1 MPGAAADAADAGAD
15 AEAAPAPAPVE
26 GRGIADS
33 HSSNTSNSN
42 DESPDADG
50 SSSTGTTIREAPASE
65 PVPGPVPVQAQGQAQ
80 APPPAQEAPV
90 PASAPAPA
98 PLSPLSTSSTATS
111 PVSPTFLSV
120 AGRVSTPLS
129 LFVDSA
135 PSSGGKQGK
144 KLPTTSSP
152 TSPSSESAAAI
163 RQRYLAMSSPTAA
176 SAIAPRVAGQE
187 SKPSIA
193 GTAAAEAT
201 ERMRRGLRVDE
212 AGNEAE
218 MGEEEDEVDEAGW
231 KEKSTGTGT
240 AGPPLPWSPS
250 ANHGGSSSSSYSN
263 NAASSSS
270 AAAPVSLNRSS
281 NNKHDTSRGI
291 ISAPL
296 PQSPDDARATPGR
309 HERPSNYGR
318 DSDIASAAISTTVWS
333 PASAS
338 SSSQPGLLRRSPAE
352 DPPLHTGS
360 VQPGTK
366 LAHPKPILHI
376 ATDAEARNHH
386 HSDLLTR
393 SASTISNVAH
403 LEATAERLSMTSSID
418 DAIRELHG
426 ELKRSDSR
434 RSSILAARAAS
445 ADEHSASS
453 RLRRY
458 PSNASSSAAAAARQ
472 KGYSP
477 AAYVMSPTNSLTGRM
492 RSGSNASTGRPEH
505 DAINSILSRHGPGKS
520 SVRSVRSAKPSL
532 AEISESEPIS
542 LTQQVLDEAEH
553 ATDADA
559 DTDAEASARRMIEQ
573 DAVGGPHMDD
583 FNEMLEGG
591 FRSHRASNLVL
602 VNPDLPPDH
611 YDEADRPMTANSTN
625 TFQVAQEAFDDFD
638 GAHCETD
645 TEDERFATADMGSRL
660 QKREALPDMP
670 LHQQQQQEQYQLQ
683 QQYQAPPPGQLPPHP
698 PVAQEDTSQLRT
710 PQQRSSGEFV
720 RPQSYFDPQSG
731 QQMLYYPARVPA
743 MLNLPPKLSN
753 KPKAADRNQRRS
765 QLLSAMMQPKENKR
779 KSIVPDLEQIALP
792 DPLSGHRNSFAALS
806 VADKLDDGDDDTATT
821 PTPYFVEGPVP
832 QSRDVSAPP
841 SLDDLRRPQRLSKNN
856 ADKRKSNMDKLG
868 TLPPHLR
875 ASVFF
880 EQPSEIPEIEVKDG
894 SAMATLDS
902 ILDAS
907 ATAPVSAFT
916 DHLYAG
922 KLGNEVYGQEKKKEN
937 KKKAAAAAAKHK
949 SQQLSTNTLGDA
961 SSKGSTIRLLTKRS
975 KSSLLGIE
983 ANESEAGP
991 SGAHDDSHDGA
1002 DEEDEEEARR
1012 EEEEPEE
1019 GIFDGMPTTL
1029 LGEIHLR
1036 KQRQKERVLNQG
1048 NMVPQRM
1055 RATLLEMD
1063 AVAEVQRKQRLKGRV
1078 NLAWED
1084 QNVPAEQ
1091 HLSDDEDV
1099 PLAVIA
1105 AMHDGA
1111 KNVLDLERPIGL
1123 MEAREMEEN
1132 EPLSQRA
1139 ARLQGRASA
1148 AFTAAKRQSN
1158 LSLGPTRMAEVQPAA
1173 GSPRIITPDGAV
1185 DDDARTTITATAA
1198 SATASAEPLA
1208 EEIEEETLGARK
1220 RRLAESTLPRARP
1233 VSNAFSAELL
1243 SQFGD
1248 LEEPKDKEGDKSPN
1262 PEDETLGQR
1271 RRRLQ
1276 AEREA
1281 RAREMSY
1288 GNLTGERLAA
1298 YGNLT
1303 GEQANRLSRRVSMA
1317 DMLSVHQL
1325 AEDPRIADQRR
1336 QQEEQM
1342 RITEQNARMAAMRAQ
1357 MPTALALPG
1366 NARAGGFKGGLYNDG
1381 TGGLGIEAAS
1391 RSTVAL
1397 NTLHSR
1403 SFTNTGPRNHRATMM
1418 MPPQTAYGM
1427 QQSYST
1433 LTGFHGAGMNQMA
1446 SNPMYNTARNLYNSN
1461 GVIQLG
1467 TGMALPN
1474 GSLDRVERWRQGVFP

>member
-1 MPGAAADAADAGAD
+1 M
-15 AEAAPAPAPVE
+15 
-26 GRGIADS
+26 
-33 HSSNTSNSN
+33 
-42 DESPDADG
+42 
-50 SSSTGTTIREAPASE
+50 
-65 PVPGPVPVQAQGQAQ
+65 
-80 APPPAQEAPV
+80 
-90 PASAPAPA
+90 
-98 PLSPLSTSSTATS
+98 
-111 PVSPTFLSV
+111 SPTFLSV

-135 PSSGGKQGK
+135 PSSGGKQK
-144 KLPTTSSP
+144 KLPATSSP
-152 TSPSSESAAAI
+152 TSPGSESAAAI

-176 SAIAPRVAGQE
+176 AGHGQE
-187 SKPSIA
+187 STLSLGGI
-193 GTAAAEAT
+193 AAAAAT
-201 ERMRRGLRVDE
+201 ARMRRELRVDE
-212 AGNEAE
+212 AVNEAE
-218 MGEEEDEVDEAGW
+218 VEEEEVDEAGW
-231 KEKSTGTGT
+231 REKSTGTGSGSGS
-240 AGPPLPWSPS
+240 GPPLPWSPS
-250 ANHGGSSSSSYSN
+250 ANHDGGSSISN
-263 NAASSSS
+263 FNAQNAS
-270 AAAPVSLNRSS
+270 APVALNRSAS
-281 NNKHDTSRGI
+281 NQQHDTSRGI

-296 PQSPDDARATPGR
+296 PQSPDARARPGR

-318 DSDIASAAISTTVWS
+318 DSDIASAAISTAAWS
-333 PASAS
+333 PASPSAS
-338 SSSQPGLLRRSPAE
+338 ASASLLRRSPPE

-376 ATDAEARNHH
+376 ATDEARHHH

-393 SASTISNVAH
+393 SASSISNVAH

-418 DAIRELHG
+418 DAIRDLHG

-434 RSSILAARAAS
+434 RSSIL
-445 ADEHSASS
+445 
-453 RLRRY
+453 
-458 PSNASSSAAAAARQ
+458 AARQ

-477 AAYVMSPTNSLTGRM
+477 AAYVMSPTNSLSGRM
-492 RSGSNASTGRPEH
+492 RSGSNASTGPARPEH

-553 ATDADA
+553 AADVLSDA
-559 DTDAEASARRMIEQ
+559 DTDAEASARNMIQQ
-573 DAVGGPHMDD
+573 DANFGGDD
-583 FNEMLEGG
+583 FHEMMEGG
-591 FRSHRASNLVL
+591 FRSHRASNLIL
-602 VNPDLPPDH
+602 VNPDLPSDH
-611 YDEADRPMTANSTN
+611 DSEAERPMTANSTN

-645 TEDERFATADMGSRL
+645 TEDERFATADMGARL
-660 QKREALPDMP
+660 QKRERLPEAQ
-670 LHQQQQQEQYQLQ
+670 HQEQYQLQ
-683 QQYQAPPPGQLPPHP
+683 HPLQQHQEPYQEQYQEQYQEPPHP
-698 PVAQEDTSQLRT
+698 PPAHQDTSQLRT

-720 RPQSYFDPQSG
+720 RPQSYFDAQSG
-731 QQMLYYPARVPA
+731 QHMLYYPARVPA
-743 MLNLPPKLSN
+743 MLNLPPKLSH

-765 QLLSAMMQPKENKR
+765 ELLSAMMQPKEKR

-806 VADKLDDGDDDTATT
+806 VADKLDDVDDDIATT
-821 PTPYFVEGPVP
+821 PTPYFIEGPVP
-832 QSRDVSAPP
+832 QSREVTAPP
-841 SLDDLRRPQRLSKNN
+841 SLEDLRRPQKLSKHD
-856 ADKRKSNMDKLG
+856 ADKRKSNMDRLS

-880 EQPSEIPEIEVKDG
+880 EQPSESPEIEVKDG

-922 KLGNEVYGQEKKKEN
+922 KLGNEVYGQEKKKDG
-937 KKKAAAAAAKHK
+937 KKNAAKHK
-949 SQQLSTNTLGDA
+949 SQQPSTNTLTADLP
-961 SSKGSTIRLLTKRS
+961 SKKSTVRLLTKRS

-983 ANESEAGP
+983 ANEPEAGP
-991 SGAHDDSHDGA
+991 SGAHDDGHDGA
-1002 DEEDEEEARR
+1002 HDEEEEGTR
-1012 EEEEPEE
+1012 EEEQLEE

-1036 KQRQKERVLNQG
+1036 KQRQKERLLNQG
-1048 NMVPQRM
+1048 NMAPQRM

-1063 AVAEVQRKQRLKGRV
+1063 AVAEMQRKQRLKTRV

-1084 QNVPAEQ
+1084 QNIPVEQ

-1111 KNVLDLERPIGL
+1111 KNMLDLERPIGL

-1148 AFTAAKRQSN
+1148 AFTTAKRQSN

-1185 DDDARTTITATAA
+1185 DDDARTTITATV
-1198 SATASAEPLA
+1198 ASAEPFSA
-1208 EEIEEETLGARK
+1208 EIEEETLGARK
-1220 RRLAESTLPRARP
+1220 RRLAESTLPRVRP
-1233 VSNAFSAELL
+1233 VSNAFSAEFL

-1248 LEEPKDKEGDKSPN
+1248 LDENKDKQGNSPN

-1288 GNLTGERLAA
+1288 GNLTGERLTA

-1325 AEDPRIADQRR
+1325 AEDPRIAEERRR
-1336 QQEEQM
+1336 QEEHM
-1342 RITEQNARMAAMRAQ
+1342 RIMEQDARMAAVRAQ
-1357 MPTALALPG
+1357 MPTALVLPG
-1366 NARAGGFKGGLYNDG
+1366 NARSGGFKGGQYNDG
-1381 TGGLGIEAAS
+1381 TGGFGLEAS

-1418 MPPQTAYGM
+1418 MPPQTAYGR
-1427 QQSYST
+1427 QQSYSGMT
-1433 LTGFHGAGMNQMA
+1433 GMNQMA
-1446 SNPMYNTARNLYNSN
+1446 GNPMYSTARNLYNSN

-1474 GSLDRVERWRQGVFP
+1474 GSLDRVERWRQGVAP

>member
-1 MPGAAADAADAGAD
+1 MPGAAADAADAGAE
-15 AEAAPAPAPVE
+15 AEAAPAPAPAPAPAE
-26 GRGIADS
+26 GRGIADN
-33 HSSNTSNSN
+33 SSSKTSNSN
-42 DESPDADG
+42 DDG
-50 SSSTGTTIREAPASE
+50 SSSTGTTIREAPEAEAEAEAEAPAS
-65 PVPGPVPVQAQGQAQ
+65 VSVQASAQ
-80 APPPAQEAPV
+80 DA
-90 PASAPAPA
+90 ASVTAPA

-135 PSSGGKQGK
+135 PSSGGKQK
-144 KLPTTSSP
+144 KLPATSSP

-163 RQRYLAMSSPTAA
+163 RQRYLAMSSPTAG
-176 SAIAPRVAGQE
+176 GQE
-187 SKPSIA
+187 QESTLSLGGI
-193 GTAAAEAT
+193 AAAAAT
-201 ERMRRGLRVDE
+201 ARMRRELRVDE
-212 AGNEAE
+212 AENEAE
-218 MGEEEDEVDEAGW
+218 MEDEEVDEAGW
-231 KEKSTGTGT
+231 KEKSTGAGT
-240 AGPPLPWSPS
+240 GPPLPWSPS
-250 ANHGGSSSSSYSN
+250 ANHDGISNSNANSSSKNPS
-263 NAASSSS
+263 
-270 AAAPVSLNRSS
+270 APVSLS
-281 NNKHDTSRGI
+281 NQQHDSPRGI

-296 PQSPDDARATPGR
+296 PQSPDARARPGR

-318 DSDIASAAISTTVWS
+318 DSDIASAAISSTAAWS
-333 PASAS
+333 PASPSAPAPASASAS
-338 SSSQPGLLRRSPAE
+338 SLLRRSPPE

-376 ATDAEARNHH
+376 ATDEARHHH

-393 SASTISNVAH
+393 SASSISNVAH

-418 DAIRELHG
+418 DAIRDLHG

-445 ADEHSASS
+445 ADEHSTSASASS

-458 PSNASSSAAAAARQ
+458 PSNGSSSAAAAARQ

-477 AAYVMSPTNSLTGRM
+477 AAYVMSPTNSLSGRM
-492 RSGSNASTGRPEH
+492 RSGSNASTGPGRPEH

-553 ATDADA
+553 AADVLSDVDA
-559 DTDAEASARRMIEQ
+559 DTDAEASARKMIQQ
-573 DAVGGPHMDD
+573 DANLGGDD
-583 FNEMLEGG
+583 FHEMLEGG
-591 FRSHRASNLVL
+591 FRSHRASNLIL
-602 VNPDLPPDH
+602 VNPDLPSDH
-611 YDEADRPMTANSTN
+611 DSEAERPMTANSTN

-645 TEDERFATADMGSRL
+645 TEDERFATADMGARL
-660 QKREALPDMP
+660 PKRERLPEAH
-670 LHQQQQQEQYQLQ
+670 HQLQQHQEQYQLQ
-683 QQYQAPPPGQLPPHP
+683 HPLQQHQEQYQEQYQEQHQEPPHP
-698 PVAQEDTSQLRT
+698 PPAHQDTSQLRT

-720 RPQSYFDPQSG
+720 RPQSYFDAQSG
-731 QQMLYYPARVPA
+731 QHMLYYPARVPA
-743 MLNLPPKLSN
+743 MLNLPPKLSH

-765 QLLSAMMQPKENKR
+765 ELLSAMMQPKEKR

-806 VADKLDDGDDDTATT
+806 VADKLDDVDDDIATT
-821 PTPYFVEGPVP
+821 PTPYFIEGPVP
-832 QSRDVSAPP
+832 QSREVTAPP
-841 SLDDLRRPQRLSKNN
+841 SLEDLRRPQKLSKHD
-856 ADKRKSNMDKLG
+856 ADRRKSNMDKLS

-880 EQPSEIPEIEVKDG
+880 EQPSESPEIEVRDG

-922 KLGNEVYGQEKKKEN
+922 KLGNEVYGQEKKKDG
-937 KKKAAAAAAKHK
+937 KKKAATKHK
-949 SQQLSTNTLGDA
+949 SQQPSTNTLAADLP
-961 SSKGSTIRLLTKRS
+961 SKRSTVRLLTKRS

-983 ANESEAGP
+983 ANEPEAGP
-991 SGAHDDSHDGA
+991 SGAHDDGHDGA
-1002 DEEDEEEARR
+1002 HDEDEEGAR
-1012 EEEEPEE
+1012 EEEQLEE

-1036 KQRQKERVLNQG
+1036 KQRQKERLLNQG

-1063 AVAEVQRKQRLKGRV
+1063 AVAEMQRKQRLKSRV

-1084 QNVPAEQ
+1084 QNIPVEQ

-1173 GSPRIITPDGAV
+1173 GSPRIITPEGAV
-1185 DDDARTTITATAA
+1185 DDDARTTITATV
-1198 SATASAEPLA
+1198 ASAEPFSA
-1208 EEIEEETLGARK
+1208 EIEEETLGARK
-1220 RRLAESTLPRARP
+1220 RRLAESTLPRVRP
-1233 VSNAFSAELL
+1233 VSNAFSAEFL

-1248 LEEPKDKEGDKSPN
+1248 LDESKDKEGKSPN

-1288 GNLTGERLAA
+1288 GNLTGERLTA

-1325 AEDPRIADQRR
+1325 AEDPRIADERRR
-1336 QQEEQM
+1336 QEEHM
-1342 RITEQNARMAAMRAQ
+1342 RIAEQDARMAAVRAQ
-1357 MPTALALPG
+1357 MPTALVLPG
-1366 NARAGGFKGGLYNDG
+1366 NARSGGFKGGQYNDG
-1381 TGGLGIEAAS
+1381 TGGFGLEAS
-1391 RSTVAL
+1391 RSTAAL

-1418 MPPQTAYGM
+1418 MPPQTAYGR
-1427 QQSYST
+1427 QQSYSGMT
-1433 LTGFHGAGMNQMA
+1433 GMNQMA
-1446 SNPMYNTARNLYNSN
+1446 GNPMYSTARNLYNSN

-1474 GSLDRVERWRQGVFP
+1474 GSLDRVERWRQGVAP

>member
-1 MPGAAADAADAGAD
+1 M
-15 AEAAPAPAPVE
+15 
-26 GRGIADS
+26 
-33 HSSNTSNSN
+33 
-42 DESPDADG
+42 
-50 SSSTGTTIREAPASE
+50 
-65 PVPGPVPVQAQGQAQ
+65 
-80 APPPAQEAPV
+80 
-90 PASAPAPA
+90 
-98 PLSPLSTSSTATS
+98 
-111 PVSPTFLSV
+111 SPTFLSV
-120 AGRVSTPLS
+120 VGRVSTPLS
-129 LFVDSA
+129 LFIDSA
-135 PSSGGKQGK
+135 PSSGGKQK
-144 KLPTTSSP
+144 KLLATSSP

-176 SAIAPRVAGQE
+176 AGQQE
-187 SKPSIA
+187 PTLSLGGI
-193 GTAAAEAT
+193 AAAAAT
-201 ERMRRGLRVDE
+201 ARMRRGLRVDGAENE
-212 AGNEAE
+212 AENEAE
-218 MGEEEDEVDEAGW
+218 MQEEEVDEAGW
-231 KEKSTGTGT
+231 KQKSTGSGT
-240 AGPPLPWSPS
+240 GPPLPWSPS
-250 ANHGGSSSSSYSN
+250 ANHDGGSSSSNFNSFN
-263 NAASSSS
+263 VASS
-270 AAAPVSLNRSS
+270 AAVSLHRSAS
-281 NNKHDTSRGI
+281 NKQHDSSRGI

-296 PQSPDDARATPGR
+296 PQSPDARARPGR

-318 DSDIASAAISTTVWS
+318 DSDIASAAISNTTAWAPAPAPAS
-333 PASAS
+333 ASASASAASAS
-338 SSSQPGLLRRSPAE
+338 SSLRRSPPE

-376 ATDAEARNHH
+376 ATDEARHHH

-418 DAIRELHG
+418 DAIRDLHG

-458 PSNASSSAAAAARQ
+458 PSNGSSSAAAAARQ

-477 AAYVMSPTNSLTGRM
+477 AAYVMSPTNSLSGRM
-492 RSGSNASTGRPEH
+492 RSGSNASTGPGPGRPEH

-553 ATDADA
+553 AADNMMDA
-559 DTDAEASARRMIEQ
+559 DTDAEVSARKMNQQ
-573 DAVGGPHMDD
+573 DANFGDD
-583 FNEMLEGG
+583 FHEMMEGG
-591 FRSHRASNLVL
+591 FRSHRASNLIL
-602 VNPDLPPDH
+602 VNPDLPSDH
-611 YDEADRPMTANSTN
+611 DSEAERPMTANSTN
-625 TFQVAQEAFDDFD
+625 TFQVAQSAFDDFD

-645 TEDERFATADMGSRL
+645 TEDERFATADMGRL
-660 QKREALPDMP
+660 QKRERLPEAHHQ
-670 LHQQQQQEQYQLQ
+670 LQQQHQEQYQLQ
-683 QQYQAPPPGQLPPHP
+683 HPLQQHQELYQEPPPAQEPPHP
-698 PVAQEDTSQLRT
+698 PVAHEDTSQLRT

-720 RPQSYFDPQSG
+720 RPQSYFDVQSG
-731 QQMLYYPARVPA
+731 QHMLYYPARVPA
-743 MLNLPPKLSN
+743 MLNLPPKLSS

-765 QLLSAMMQPKENKR
+765 ELLSAMMQPKEKR
-779 KSIVPDLEQIALP
+779 KSIVPDLEQITLP
-792 DPLSGHRNSFAALS
+792 DPLSGQRNSFAALS
-806 VADKLDDGDDDTATT
+806 VADKLDDVEDDTATT
-821 PTPYFVEGPVP
+821 PTPYFIEGPVP
-832 QSRDVSAPP
+832 QSREVTAPP
-841 SLDDLRRPQRLSKNN
+841 SLEDLRRPQKLSKND
-856 ADKRKSNMDKLG
+856 ADKRKSNMDKLS

-880 EQPSEIPEIEVKDG
+880 EQPSESPEIEVRDG

-922 KLGNEVYGQEKKKEN
+922 KLGNEVYGQVKKKDG
-937 KKKAAAAAAKHK
+937 KKNAAKHK
-949 SQQLSTNTLGDA
+949 SQQLSTNTPADLP
-961 SSKGSTIRLLTKRS
+961 SKRSTVRLLTKRS

-983 ANESEAGP
+983 ANEPEAGP
-991 SGAHDDSHDGA
+991 SGAHDNSHDGA
-1002 DEEDEEEARR
+1002 NEEEEEGER
-1012 EEEEPEE
+1012 EEEEVEE
-1019 GIFDGMPTTL
+1019 GIFDGQPTTL

-1036 KQRQKERVLNQG
+1036 KQRQKERLLNQG

-1063 AVAEVQRKQRLKGRV
+1063 AVAEMQRKQRLKSRV

-1084 QNVPAEQ
+1084 QNIPVEQ

-1111 KNVLDLERPIGL
+1111 KNMLDLERPIGL

-1148 AFTAAKRQSN
+1148 AFTTAKRQSN

-1185 DDDARTTITATAA
+1185 DDDARTTITAPAA
-1198 SATASAEPLA
+1198 SPGPFAA
-1208 EEIEEETLGARK
+1208 EIEEETLGARK
-1220 RRLAESTLPRARP
+1220 RRLAESTLPRVRP
-1233 VSNAFSAELL
+1233 VSNAFSAEFL

-1248 LEEPKDKEGDKSPN
+1248 LEDPTEKEGKSPN

-1288 GNLTGERLAA
+1288 GNLTGERLTT

-1325 AEDPRIADQRR
+1325 SEDPRIAEERRR
-1336 QQEEQM
+1336 QEEHM
-1342 RITEQNARMAAMRAQ
+1342 RMAEQDARMAAVRAQ
-1357 MPTALALPG
+1357 MPTALVLPG
-1366 NARAGGFKGGLYNDG
+1366 NARAGGFKGGQYNDG
-1381 TGGLGIEAAS
+1381 TGGFGLEAS
-1391 RSTVAL
+1391 RSVVAL

-1418 MPPQTAYGM
+1418 VPPQTAYGR
-1427 QQSYST
+1427 QQSYSGMT
-1433 LTGFHGAGMNQMA
+1433 GMNQMA
-1446 SNPMYNTARNLYNSN
+1446 GNPIYNTARNLYNSN
-1461 GVIQLG
+1461 GIIQLG
-1467 TGMALPN
+1467 TGIAAPN
-1474 GSLDRVERWRQGVFP
+1474 GSLDRVERWRQGVAP

>member
-1 MPGAAADAADAGAD
+1 M
-15 AEAAPAPAPVE
+15 
-26 GRGIADS
+26 
-33 HSSNTSNSN
+33 
-42 DESPDADG
+42 
-50 SSSTGTTIREAPASE
+50 
-65 PVPGPVPVQAQGQAQ
+65 
-80 APPPAQEAPV
+80 
-90 PASAPAPA
+90 
-98 PLSPLSTSSTATS
+98 
-111 PVSPTFLSV
+111 
-120 AGRVSTPLS
+120 
-129 LFVDSA
+129 
-135 PSSGGKQGK
+135 
-144 KLPTTSSP
+144 
-152 TSPSSESAAAI
+152 
-163 RQRYLAMSSPTAA
+163 
-176 SAIAPRVAGQE
+176 
-187 SKPSIA
+187 
-193 GTAAAEAT
+193 
-201 ERMRRGLRVDE
+201 DE
-212 AGNEAE
+212 AENEAE
-218 MGEEEDEVDEAGW
+218 VEEEEVDEAGW
-231 KEKSTGTGT
+231 KAKSTATGA

-250 ANHGGSSSSSYSN
+250 ANHGDNSN
-263 NAASSSS
+263 YNYVAASVT
-270 AAAPVSLNRSS
+270 AAPVSLNRSTSNSSS
-281 NNKHDTSRGI
+281 NNTKHDTSRGI

-296 PQSPDDARATPGR
+296 PQSPDDARARPGR
-309 HERPSNYGR
+309 HEGPSNYGR
-318 DSDIASAAISTTVWS
+318 DSDIASASTAAAISTTAWS

-338 SSSQPGLLRRSPAE
+338 SSSQPGLLRRSTPE

-376 ATDAEARNHH
+376 ATDAEARHHH

-458 PSNASSSAAAAARQ
+458 PSNGSSSAAAAARQ

-542 LTQQVLDEAEH
+542 LTQQVLDEAEQH
-553 ATDADA
+553 ATTDIDAH
-559 DTDAEASARRMIEQ
+559 TDAEASARKMMEQ
-573 DAVGGPHMDD
+573 DTD
-583 FNEMLEGG
+583 FHEMLEDG

-611 YDEADRPMTANSTN
+611 YDEAERPMTANSTN
-625 TFQVAQEAFDDFD
+625 TFQVAQDAFVDFD

-660 QKREALPDMP
+660 QKRERLPDVQHQQEEHYQLALPHP
-670 LHQQQQQEQYQLQ
+670 LQQQQQQ
-683 QQYQAPPPGQLPPHP
+683 QQYQAPLPAQLPPHP
-698 PVAQEDTSQLRT
+698 PAAQEDTSQQRT

-731 QQMLYYPARVPA
+731 QHMLYYPARVPA
-743 MLNLPPKLSN
+743 MLNLPPKLSH

-765 QLLSAMMQPKENKR
+765 ELLSAMMQPKDNKR

-806 VADKLDDGDDDTATT
+806 VADKLDDVDDDTATT

-841 SLDDLRRPQRLSKNN
+841 SLDDLRRPQRLSRND
-856 ADKRKSNMDKLG
+856 ADKRKSNMDKLSS
-868 TLPPHLR
+868 LPPHLR

-880 EQPSEIPEIEVKDG
+880 EQPSESPEIEVKDG

-922 KLGNEVYGQEKKKEN
+922 KLGNEVYGQEKKKE
-937 KKKAAAAAAKHK
+937 KKKNAAKHK

-961 SSKGSTIRLLTKRS
+961 PSKSTVRLLTKRS

-983 ANESEAGP
+983 ANEYEAGP
-991 SGAHDDSHDGA
+991 SRAHGESHDGA
-1002 DEEDEEEARR
+1002 NDDEEDEEEEGARR
-1012 EEEEPEE
+1012 AEEELEE

-1036 KQRQKERVLNQG
+1036 KQRQKERVQNQG
-1048 NMVPQRM
+1048 NMVPQQM

-1063 AVAEVQRKQRLKGRV
+1063 AVAEMQRKQRLKGRV

-1084 QNVPAEQ
+1084 QNVPVEQ

-1139 ARLQGRASA
+1139 ARLQGRVSA
-1148 AFTAAKRQSN
+1148 AFTTAKRQSN

-1173 GSPRIITPDGAV
+1173 GSPRIITPDGAI
-1185 DDDARTTITATAA
+1185 DDDARTTITVTAA
-1198 SATASAEPLA
+1198 YVEPLA
-1208 EEIEEETLGARK
+1208 VEIEEETLGARK

-1233 VSNAFSAELL
+1233 VSNAFSSELL

-1248 LEEPKDKEGDKSPN
+1248 LDEAKDKEGGKSPN

-1325 AEDPRIADQRR
+1325 AEDPRIAEERRR
-1336 QQEEQM
+1336 QEEHM
-1342 RITEQNARMAAMRAQ
+1342 KIAEQDARMAAMRAQ
-1357 MPTALALPG
+1357 MPTALVLPG
-1366 NARAGGFKGGLYNDG
+1366 NARTGGFKGGLYNDG
-1381 TGGLGIEAAS
+1381 TGGLGIEAS
-1391 RSTVAL
+1391 RSTAAL

-1433 LTGFHGAGMNQMA
+1433 MTGFHGAGMNQMA
-1446 SNPMYNTARNLYNSN
+1446 RNPYNTARNLYNSN
-1461 GVIQLG
+1461 GIIQLG

-1474 GSLDRVERWRQGVFP
+1474 GSLDRVETWRQGVAP